1 MVHRG
6 TQHADK
12 AYNNERYTTIN
23 GENSIN
29 ISKLKQS
36 INNKERDALK
46 KIKQKINKEE
56 YIYVYNEKKKNLSK
70 VQRLT
75 SYHVLRLQPLA
86 PSYLRYLHYHCQY
99 IFRCRHV
106 QRQTLRLQLLVL

>member
-56 YIYVYNEKKKNLSK
+56 YIYVYNEKKKK
-70 VQRLT
+70 
-75 SYHVLRLQPLA
+75 
-86 PSYLRYLHYHCQY
+86 
-99 IFRCRHV
+99 I
-106 QRQTLRLQLLVL
+106 